1 MAEREIVVAT
11 GNPSKLKEIR
21 AVLGALDITVRSLAD
36 FPPIEEPVEDGTT
49 FADNAQLKAT
59 YYAKHTGCWCL
70 ADDSGLVV
78 DALHGEPGVH
88 SARYASE
95 DYPEGA
101 DRDVRDAMNNTKL
114 LRELADTPD
123 NRRTARFVCA
133 LALAEDDTVLLET
146 FGAIEGCIGREPAG
160 DNGFGYDPLFFVPE
174 FGKTTAE
181 LPAEQ
186 KNAVSHRGKA
196 VEQFK
201 ELLGELL
208 AESDG

>member
-21 AVLGALDITVRSLAD
+21 AVLGALEITIRSLAD
-36 FPPIEEPVEDGTT
+36 FPPIEEPIEDGTT
-49 FADNAQLKAT
+49 FAANARLKAT
-59 YYAKHTGCWCL
+59 YYAQQTGCWCL

-78 DALHGEPGVH
+78 DALEGEPGVH

-95 DYPEGA
+95 DYPDDA
-101 DRDVRDAMNNTKL
+101 DRDSRDALNNTKL
-114 LRELADTPD
+114 LRELGDTPND
-123 NRRTARFVCA
+123 QRTARFVCA
-133 LALAEDDTVLLET
+133 LALADQEQVLLET
-146 FGAIEGCIGREPAG
+146 FGAIEGHIAHGPAG
-160 DNGFGYDPLFFVPE
+160 ENGFGYDPLFFVPE

-196 VEQFK
+196 VEHFK
-201 ELLGELL
+201 ILLAELL
-208 AESDG
+208 ARSDG